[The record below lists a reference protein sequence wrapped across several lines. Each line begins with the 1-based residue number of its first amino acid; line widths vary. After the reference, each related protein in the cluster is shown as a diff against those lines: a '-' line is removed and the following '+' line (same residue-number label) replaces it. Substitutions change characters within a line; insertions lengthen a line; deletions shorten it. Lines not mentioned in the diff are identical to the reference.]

1 MESALAAW
9 LPPLAALALTF
20 WPRFDPDLARALR
33 RWLVPLALL
42 WFAPCWLTG
51 STPLPFDFLAQL
63 VPWRVLGV
71 APQSNLLINDAVMQ
85 LVPWREAV
93 RRAVGH
99 GALPFLDPSTAAGS
113 ALWANPQSAVLYPLT
128 WLGLWLSPFAWP
140 LFQAEAKLL
149 IAASGTYLF
158 ARREGASH
166 LGALTAAVAFGFGAF
181 TIVFIFL
188 PPTNVTVLLPWAL
201 VVVQRCRA
209 PFGWRHALGAA
220 LVVFAMLAGGHG
232 ESALHAGILALAY
245 AAATLRGH
253 DAWRRLAT
261 SGLAGVALAM
271 PVLLPF
277 ASILRTTERVA
288 LIAARPSLLDA
299 PALTLRN
306 LAPFV
311 APALANDRRV
321 PFWGE
326 NYAEVAT
333 QYVGVATLALAIV
346 AAVAAF
352 RRQRFWIGVFA
363 VATLLAFKIPF
374 VAPLVARIPLLD
386 MTLNG
391 RLRFVIAFA
400 VAILAARGVDLLPL
414 ARGRLLVPLIVF
426 ADLALVLGTFYPPVS
441 WQWGYQP
448 TGAIAFLQVH
458 AREQRVAGIDYAMP
472 PNAAQM
478 YGLSDIGSHDPA
490 GFEPYLRML
499 EQGGYD
505 RSHYFATFRGVPS
518 QRMLDFLG
526 VRYLIAPP
534 SAAGPLPIVYRGPDA
549 VVFENPTAR
558 AVSPTTLSVDLA
570 QPSTIVLNRAAI
582 PGWELTRDGAPW
594 PIEAAMNGG
603 FLAWRAPAGRSMFTA
618 RYVPPHLRLACMLAL
633 LAIPLVV
640 LARDRIRS
648 AP

>member
-9 LPPLAALALTF
+9 LPPLAALALTL

-33 RWLVPLALL
+33 RWFVPLVLL

-63 VPWRVLGV
+63 VPWRALGV

-85 LVPWREAV
+85 LIPWREAV
-93 RRAVGH
+93 RRAVAH

-113 ALWANPQSAVLYPLT
+113 ALWANPQPAVLYPLT

-140 LFQAEAKLL
+140 LFEAEAKVL
-149 IAASGTYLF
+149 IAASGMYLF

-166 LGALTAAVAFGFGAF
+166 LGAVTAAVAYAFGAF

-188 PPTNVTVLLPWAL
+188 PPANVTVLLPWAL

-209 PFGWRHALGAA
+209 PFGWRHAAGAA
-220 LVVFAMLAGGHG
+220 FVVFAMLAGGHG
-232 ESALHAGILALAY
+232 ESALHAGIVALAY
-245 AAATLRGH
+245 AAATLRSR
-253 DAWRRLAT
+253 DAWRRLAA
-261 SGLAGVALAM
+261 SGLAGVTLAL

-288 LIAARPSLLDA
+288 LIAVRPSLLDA
-299 PALTLRN
+299 PAPTLRN
-306 LAPFV
+306 IVLFV

-333 QYVGVATLALAIV
+333 QYVGVATLLLAV
-346 AAVAAF
+346 LAGVKD
-352 RRQRFWIGVFA
+352 RRRFWIATFVI
-363 VATLLAFKIPF
+363 ATLLAFKIPLI
-374 VAPLVARIPLLD
+374 APLVSRIPLLD

-391 RLRFVIAFA
+391 RLRFVVAFA
-400 VAILAARGVDLLPL
+400 TAILAARGVDLLPL
-414 ARGRLLVPLIVF
+414 ARGRVLIPLVVF

-441 WQWGYQP
+441 RQWLYP
-448 TGAIAFLQVH
+448 KTGAIAFLQAH
-458 AREQRVAGIDYAMP
+458 ARGQRIAGIDYAMP
-472 PNAAQM
+472 PNSALM
-478 YGLSDIGSHDPA
+478 YGLDDVGGHDPA

-505 RSHYFATFRGVPS
+505 RRAYFATFRGMPS
-518 QRMLDFLG
+518 RRMLDFLG
-526 VRYLIAPP
+526 VRYVIAPP
-534 SAAGPLPIVYRGPDA
+534 SASAPLPAVYRGADA

-558 AVSPTTLSVDLA
+558 PVSPPTLSVDLPR
-570 QPSTIVLNRAAI
+570 PSTIVLNRAAI
-582 PGWELTRDGAPW
+582 PGWELTRDGVPW
-594 PIEAAMNGG
+594 PIEPAMNGA
-603 FLAWRAPAGRSMFTA
+603 FLAWRAPAGRSTFAA
-618 RYVPPHLRLACMLAL
+618 RYVPPHLRLACLLAL
-633 LAIPLVV
+633 LVIPLVV